1 MSEMRRRLFAGWGGT
16 PVSAGDESSEPHALS
31 RGLGRSYGDAALNAG
46 GALTPSPSVGSITLD
61 DVTALCT
68 ASGSTTIRELIDY
81 LVPRGFFVP
90 VTPGT
95 ADVTVGGAVA
105 ADIHGKN
112 HHHDG
117 SWGHH
122 VHSLVLI
129 LSDGEEVVL
138 TPADEEFWA
147 TIGGMGLTGRVLSCT
162 FSVVRIES
170 PAMVVDTVRTTD
182 LDGCLAA
189 LAEADK
195 HHRYSVAWVDLLATG
210 QSLGRSVLTSGD
222 HGSVAS
228 PGNKLLLSP
237 LVSMPHVGPMNFM
250 NRATISGFNEVWY
263 RKAPQQRLGAST
275 SIGQFFHPL
284 DGVADWNHFYG
295 TRGFIQYQLVVPF
308 GAERTL
314 QTIIERLSSERVPT
328 FVPVLK
334 RFGAAN
340 SGPLSFPIPGWTLT
354 FDIPTAV
361 SGLAQMLDD
370 FDELVIEAGGRIYL
384 AKDARLRRQHMVA
397 MYPRLAEWQ
406 VTRNRMDPRAL
417 LRSDLGRRL
426 GLVP

>member
-1 MSEMRRRLFAGWGGT
+1 MGRRVFAGWGGA
-16 PVSAGDESSEPHALS
+16 PVSAGVESSGPHALS

-46 GALTPSPSVGSITLD
+46 GALTPSSTEGSITLD
-61 DVTALCT
+61 DATALCT
-68 ASGSTTIRELIDY
+68 ASGSTTIRELIDC

-129 LSDGEEVVL
+129 LSDGEECVVRP
-138 TPADEEFWA
+138 TDEEFWA

-162 FSVVRIES
+162 FSVLRIES
-170 PAMVVDTVRTTD
+170 PDMVVDTVRTTD
-182 LDGCLAA
+182 FDGCLAA

-195 HHRYSVAWVDLLATG
+195 NHRYSVAWVDLLATG
-210 QSLGRSVLTSGD
+210 RSLGRSVLTSGD

-237 LVSMPHVGPMNFM
+237 LVSVPRVGSMNFM
-250 NRATISGFNEVWY
+250 NRATIRGFNEVWY
-263 RKAPQQRLGAST
+263 RKAPKQRLGVPT

-284 DGVADWNHFYG
+284 DGVAGWNRFYG
-295 TRGFIQYQLVVPF
+295 SRGFVQYQLVVPF

-314 QTIIERLSSERVPT
+314 QTIIERLSSERMPT

-334 RFGAAN
+334 RFGEAN
-340 SGPLSFPIPGWTLT
+340 NGPLSFPISGWTLT

-384 AKDARLRRQHMVA
+384 AKDARLRRRHMVA

-406 VTRNRMDPRAL
+406 VTRDQMDAGAL